1 MSNLPVVCAHCG
13 VQVAPAELMPHL
25 RSHLRDMLTAKEA
38 AAAAQPQP
46 WRPIPLKR
54 FTYAMH
60 ESLYGRHSNPR
71 KCGTYAMKPCAA
83 HGHPHPCPN

>member
-1 MSNLPVVCAHCG
+1 MSNVECELCGDLVPAADLAAHLSQHAAATRA
-13 VQVAPAELMPHL
+13 VL
-25 RSHLRDMLTAKEA
+25 A